1 MSLKAEKQEV
11 DDISD
16 TSGDPSRAAS
26 PDSDDDELPPIDDL
40 QWAYDIFAS
49 RSEQEQKELSFTT
62 HSNKVR
68 IVLDI
73 IREAVALG
81 ENILVFVHSIPT
93 LNYLQSKLDH
103 KKQKNYVL
111 TGQTP
116 MKDRQPSIDRFNKDT
131 KAVYLISCRVTSLS
145 FGAKL

>member
-1 MSLKAEKQEV
+1 MSLEVGKQEV

-26 PDSDDDELPPIDDL
+26 PDPNNDELPPVDDL
-40 QWAYDIFAS
+40 KWAHDIFES
-49 RSEQEQKELSFTT
+49 LTPQERKELSFKT

-68 IVLDI
+68 IVLEI
-73 IREAVALG
+73 VREAVALG

-93 LNYLQSKLDH
+93 LNYLQSKLERKKH
-103 KKQKNYVL
+103 KTYVL

-116 MKDRQPSIDRFNKDT
+116 MKDRQPSIDKFNKDT
-131 KAVYLISCRVTSLS
+131 EAVYLISCRVTS
-145 FGAKL
+145 FVIWC

>member
-1 MSLKAEKQEV
+1 VEKQEV

-26 PDSDDDELPPIDDL
+26 PDSDDDELPPVDDL
-40 QWAYDIFAS
+40 QWAHKIFES
-49 RSEQEQKELSFTT
+49 RSEQEQKELSFTA

-68 IVLDI
+68 IVLEI
-73 IREAVALG
+73 VREAVALG

-103 KKQKNYVL
+103 KGQKTYVL

-116 MKDRQPSIDRFNKDT
+116 MKDRQPSIDKFNKDT

-145 FGAKL
+145 VGAKL